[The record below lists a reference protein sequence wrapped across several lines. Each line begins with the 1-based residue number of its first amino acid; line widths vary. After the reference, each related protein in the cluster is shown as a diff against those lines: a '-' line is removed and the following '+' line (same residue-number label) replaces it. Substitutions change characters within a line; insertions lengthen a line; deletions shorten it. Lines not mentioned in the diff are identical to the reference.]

1 MSIVYDGNFGT
12 ADANGGPSISQD
24 FPDTTEVTSFLAPI
38 MQRAASYAPLTLTAS
53 TSYLGATWYHTG
65 DRGFANLG
73 GDVLSFQREFAKI
86 PAQRI
91 VPGGTYAYTFPG
103 MTSFVSS
110 SIKTITA
117 ATFAGTTATFTATA
131 HGLEV
136 GDIVLVKFNV
146 SITAISASIR
156 QFYQTFTQVRTVP
169 TANSFSIRFPSA
181 ASVFFFHSGTA
192 QEYVPARNPR
202 TIPASTIIQYDYA
215 LPGVTSEVSSALD
228 FNAFPE
234 FRVVGESGEGSVEN
248 VLSAT
253 TSPTLSA
260 YLTSMSN
267 GDLITIESGVAVWRG
282 GILERRTVFVRA
294 Q

>member
-12 ADANGGPSISQD
+12 AAANGGPSISQD

-86 PAQRI
+86 PSRRI

-103 MTSFVSS
+103 MPGVPAGAL
-110 SIKTITA
+110 KTITA
-117 ATFAGTTATFTATA
+117 ATFTGETTTFTVTA
-131 HGLEV
+131 HGFDV
-136 GDIVLVKFNV
+136 GDIVLVKFTV
-146 SITAISASIR
+146 TVALGAATLF
-156 QFYQTFTQVRTVP
+156 QDYQMFQRVQTVP
-169 TANSFSIRFPSA
+169 TANSFSVGFSPA
-181 ASVFFFHSGTA
+181 TFSVFRSGTA

-215 LPGVTSEVSSALD
+215 LPGVTSEVSSVLD

-234 FRVVGESGEGSVEN
+234 FRVVGASGEDSVEN
-248 VLSAT
+248 VLSAA